1 MFDNSALCF
10 SGTKDVSLRNKYF
23 DFCSQNNH
31 YQEFRQSSDFKKRT
45 GSGSSFGFAC
55 NVCNVLETSS
65 PPSAILNNP
74 HYEQAVNVKLLYEVM
89 IKIPRTKVNNVISSG
104 FLKIINRR
112 RCEMF
117 NIIESLD
124 EEIIWY
130 IYKYDSMT

>member
-1 MFDNSALCF
+1 MQRPGNIKS
-10 SGTKDVSLRNKYF
+10 T
-23 DFCSQNNH
+23 
-31 YQEFRQSSDFKKRT
+31 FRHIEQPT
-45 GSGSSFGFAC
+45 
-55 NVCNVLETSS
+55 
-65 PPSAILNNP
+65 